1 MVMAH
6 WGRTEFTPA
15 EVTRR
20 LSSVHRGARA
30 PGQGLSSPPSRCT
43 GRVQM
48 AAALQGRE
56 VDNSALDGARLNR
69 L

>member
-1 MVMAH
+1 MAH
-6 WGRTEFTPA
+6 CGRTESTPA

-20 LSSVHRGARA
+20 LSSAHRGARA
-30 PGQGLSSPPSRCT
+30 PGQGLGSPPPRCA
-43 GRVQM
+43 RAHM